1 MWCCVA
7 GCFGMGNDLLI
18 NGFSLPLIKNK
29 RNFWHVNGK
38 YLGLV
43 QFLIDIRQ
51 PGPTNLK
58 NVFSDL
64 LARGKSRKVSVFEAE
79 SFHRLWPDRRR
90 CLRTSAPYRRWKAPY
105 RLPFC
110 SGSLR
115 LRLRFEVACPANS
128 NPGVPMR
135 R

>member
-1 MWCCVA
+1 
-7 GCFGMGNDLLI
+7 MGNDLLI

-29 RNFWHVNGK
+29 LNFGHVKGK

-43 QFLIDIRQ
+43 QFLLGIRQ

-90 CLRTSAPYRRWKAPY
+90 GFRIPRPVQALEGAIQLTVLQRKRAFAT
-105 RLPFC
+105 
-110 SGSLR
+110 
-115 LRLRFEVACPANS
+115 EV
-128 NPGVPMR
+128 
-135 R
+135 